1 MAFHKAANA
10 QTSTTDTS
18 PCGCAR
24 VDAPDASVIA
34 SIAQGSDSSD
44 VQDPKDQSL
53 KSAPVEV
60 TAEADTASLDAA
72 APDDALDD
80 APDVAATDAGTS
92 DAALPDEPA
101 ASVSADEYAPLDQM
115 SEDFET
121 SAEDASADE
130 SDDTQDSLTFSNGVI
145 EKIVALAMREVPGVV
160 GMKGSWFNRVQDVL
174 GASDSRKGVSVEVSP
189 DASVVV
195 TISVLIKYGAYAP
208 TVFEDVKRVVV
219 STVYG
224 MTGLTV
230 AGVNL
235 RIEDVLTPEEYE
247 AQDMHTGDAPA
258 APAPPAASA
267 DASASAALTPTA
279 DTSAQTSAQA
289 SES

>member
-24 VDAPDASVIA
+24 ADAPDASVIA

-53 KSAPVEV
+53 ESAPVEV
-60 TAEADTASLDAA
+60 PADADTASLDAA
-72 APDDALDD
+72 APDD

-92 DAALPDEPA
+92 DAVLPDEPA

-258 APAPPAASA
+258 ASA

-279 DTSAQTSAQA
+279 DTSDQTPAQA

>member
-34 SIAQGSDSSD
+34 NITQGSDSSD
-44 VQDPKDQSL
+44 VQDPKGQSL

-60 TAEADTASLDAA
+60 PAEADTASLDVA
-72 APDDALDD
+72 APDD

-92 DAALPDEPA
+92 DAVLPDEPA

-121 SAEDASADE
+121 SAEDASEDE

-258 APAPPAASA
+258 ASA

-279 DTSAQTSAQA
+279 DTSAQTPAQA

>member
-34 SIAQGSDSSD
+34 NITQGSDSSD
-44 VQDPKDQSL
+44 VQDPKGQSL

-60 TAEADTASLDAA
+60 PAEADTASLDVA
-72 APDDALDD
+72 APDD

-92 DAALPDEPA
+92 DAALSDEPA

-258 APAPPAASA
+258 ASA

-279 DTSAQTSAQA
+279 DTSDQTPAQA

>member
-24 VDAPDASVIA
+24 ADAPDASVIA
-34 SIAQGSDSSD
+34 SITQGSDSSD
-44 VQDPKDQSL
+44 VQDPKGQSL

-60 TAEADTASLDAA
+60 PAEADTASLDVA
-72 APDDALDD
+72 APDDAPDD

-92 DAALPDEPA
+92 DAVLPDEPA
-101 ASVSADEYAPLDQM
+101 ASVSADEYAPVDQM

-121 SAEDASADE
+121 SAEDASEDE

-258 APAPPAASA
+258 ASA
-267 DASASAALTPTA
+267 DASASAAPTPTA
-279 DTSAQTSAQA
+279 DASAQTPAQA
-289 SES
+289 SEI